1 MDINNSTVKIKINP
15 ISHWVADHIKQ
26 QDIVIVGAGIV
37 GITAA
42 IAAKSQFP
50 SKEVIIIDKGTGYMG
65 ASTRNAGF
73 ACFGSPSEL
82 LGDIEINGEAKALET
97 LAMRW
102 QGLQMLK
109 GLVPK
114 TDMQYLDNGGYEIF
128 SDEIL
133 QQKCSHN
140 ISYLNDLICDIVKEK
155 HTYAE
160 VETPLGKGILNK
172 LEGTLHPAKMMSFLM
187 GKALQMGVKTLFQT
201 EVLDIDTENQTLT
214 TDKGS
219 IYYKQC
225 ILATNA
231 WTAKIFPDMDI
242 KPARNHVLV
251 TQPLANCPI
260 KGAYHMEEGYIY
272 FRNIENRILI
282 GGARNLASNEE
293 TTYDMHMPNVS
304 IINRLLEVL
313 SKDILKGES
322 FEIAHAWTGLLGVG
336 TDKMPIIKQHAPN
349 CFLAVKMGG
358 MGVAIG
364 SYVGNEVANLLVDI
378 T

>member
-1 MDINNSTVKIKINP
+1 LDINNSTVKIKINP

-282 GGARNLASNEE
+282 G
-293 TTYDMHMPNVS
+293 
-304 IINRLLEVL
+304 
-313 SKDILKGES
+313 
-322 FEIAHAWTGLLGVG
+322 HAWTGLLGVG